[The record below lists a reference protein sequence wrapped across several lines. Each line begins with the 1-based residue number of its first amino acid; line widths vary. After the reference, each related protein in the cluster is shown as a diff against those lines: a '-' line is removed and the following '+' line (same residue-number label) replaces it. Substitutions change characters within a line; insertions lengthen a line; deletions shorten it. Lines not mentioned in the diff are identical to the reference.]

1 MNKGKYFY
9 GNLFFYYSKNF
20 EYFCYLQLMKKISI
34 IFILPDLETGG
45 AERIVTTIANHLPRE
60 KFEPKILLLRKEG
73 GYLELLKEDVEIIDL
88 KIQRIRN
95 SLIPILKEIKI
106 RKPDIVFSGFG
117 EINAYLSLFIKLF
130 PKTKFIARETN
141 VVSQHVTRKE
151 IRFFYKFYNNFHK
164 IICQSDDMQNDLI
177 ENFNIEKEK
186 IIKINNPV
194 DFEFIEEKLKIS
206 TKPESFKSDFKNIV
220 AIGNL
225 SARKG
230 FDNLLKVF
238 SHLKNEKIHLHILGD
253 GRDKEVL
260 HQVKSDLKLENV
272 FFYGQQKNPYQ
283 FLKFADL
290 FILSS
295 RYEGFPNVLLEAGAC
310 GTFSLANNCKGGIT
324 EIIQHKINGEISD
337 IENHEEFARKIVETL
352 KKDHDSNAIKNSI
365 KNRFSK
371 EIILE
376 KYIHILEN
384 ISSNR

>member
-1 MNKGKYFY
+1 
-9 GNLFFYYSKNF
+9 
-20 EYFCYLQLMKKISI
+20 MKKISI

-177 ENFNIEKEK
+177 ENFKIKKEK

-194 DFEFIEEKLKIS
+194 DFDFINEKLAIS
-206 TKPESFKSDFKNIV
+206 EKPESFKEGFKNV
-220 AIGNL
+220 VSIGNL
-225 SARKG
+225 SSRKG

-238 SHLKNEKIHLHILGD
+238 SHLKNEKILLHILGD
-253 GRDKEVL
+253 GRDKELL
-260 HQVKSDLKLENV
+260 HQMKTDLGLENV
-272 FFYGQQKNPYQ
+272 VFHGQQKNPYQ

-310 GTFSLANNCKGGIT
+310 GTYSLANNCKGGIT
-324 EIIQHKINGEISD
+324 EIIQPKINGEIGD
-337 IENHEEFARKIVETL
+337 IENLEKFADKIVSILAET
-352 KKDHDSNAIKNSI
+352 HNSEVIKNSI
-365 KNRFSK
+365 RSRFSK
-371 EIILE
+371 DLILE
-376 KYIHILEN
+376 RYEKLLLDL
-384 ISSNR
+384 

>member
-1 MNKGKYFY
+1 
-9 GNLFFYYSKNF
+9 
-20 EYFCYLQLMKKISI
+20 MKKISI

-60 KFEPKILLLRKEG
+60 IFEPKILLLRKEG
-73 GYLELLKEDVEIIDL
+73 GYLDILKDDVEIIDI
-88 KIQRIRN
+88 KTPRIRH
-95 SLIPILKEIKI
+95 SLKPILKEIRK

-117 EINAYLSLFIKLF
+117 EVNAYLALFIKLY
-130 PKTKFIARETN
+130 PKIKFIARETN

-151 IRFFYKFYNNFHK
+151 IRFFYKFYNNYHR
-164 IICQSDDMQNDLI
+164 IICQSDDMQYDLV
-177 ENFNIEKEK
+177 ENFNIKKEK
-186 IIKINNPV
+186 LVKINNPV
-194 DFEFIEEKLKIS
+194 DFEFIEEKLMIS
-206 TKPESFKSDFKNIV
+206 ERPESFTQDFKNVV

-253 GRDKEVL
+253 GRDKELL
-260 HQVKSDLKLENV
+260 HQMKSDLKLENV
-272 FFYGQQKNPYQ
+272 TFHGQQKNPYQ

-324 EIIQHKINGEISD
+324 EIIQPNINGEISD
-337 IENHEEFARKIVETL
+337 IENHEEFARKIVEVL
-352 KKDHDSNAIKNSI
+352 KENHDSVAIKNSI
-365 KNRFSK
+365 EARFSK

-376 KYIHILEN
+376 KYIHLLEN
-384 ISSNR
+384 LSSTK